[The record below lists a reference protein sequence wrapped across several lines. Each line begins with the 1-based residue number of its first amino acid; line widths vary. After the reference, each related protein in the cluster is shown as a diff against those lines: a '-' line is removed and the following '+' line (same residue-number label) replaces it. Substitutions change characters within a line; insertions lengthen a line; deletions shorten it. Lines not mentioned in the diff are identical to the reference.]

1 MKKFFLMTAVLV
13 TVLALGGCSDKEKAF
28 VEDTNYIAVM
38 LQNSSKWSIVN
49 VETGEVVA
57 KDAFKNAPSTIS
69 DDMFYVY
76 GDDNRIDFYNVAD
89 CTKPVNKERYG
100 SATGFDGGFAIV
112 SKPGEPLQVI
122 DKECNTVAKL
132 SPSILTANMF
142 RNGRAVI
149 HTDLDRYG
157 YIDTKGDTVVA
168 PNLGFAK
175 SFMAQDAALV
185 SYSNPGDSAS
195 VLSVIDL
202 NGKKLCDI
210 DTKQYQVLSPY
221 YRLGV
226 LAASKKDSIVYL
238 DKQGKETS
246 NPLELPKKVKDA
258 NYRDGRYAGEGKYMV
273 IKGDMMGLVDKENNT
288 LIPFE
293 YKYINSIRPD
303 RFVVGKDS
311 VMMLVDD
318 HGKKVGKAK
327 FIDYKQLDT
336 EAQAIRGYINAEV
349 TAANLLSFFDEDM
362 VCGAKK
368 GATLMDLNQLV
379 GVQPAAYV
387 GIRQIDRAMMPM
399 LISYHFDSDI
409 ATLGGGASLDS
420 LSKTSATDTAAIAS
434 AINSAEFNYNARAL
448 GASIRFGVV
457 ECAPGTEER
466 LYELMS
472 SAMGSKGFAMNDDGT
487 FTSSAGTK
495 VVMGYEKGVFE
506 LNYYFNPA
514 DAKQLPRESR
524 SN

>member
-1 MKKFFLMTAVLV
+1 MKKFFLITAALVAVL
-13 TVLALGGCSDKEKAF
+13 AMGGCSNEENAYL
-28 VEDTNYIAVM
+28 EDTKYIAVM
-38 LQNSSKWSIVN
+38 LQNSSKWSILN
-49 VETGEVVA
+49 VETGEIVA
-57 KDAFKNAPSTIS
+57 KDVFKNSPSAIS
-69 DDMFYVY
+69 EDMFYVY

-89 CTKPVNKERYG
+89 CSKPVNKERYG
-100 SATGFDGGFAIV
+100 SATSFNGGVAIV
-112 SKPGEPLQVI
+112 SKPGEELQVI
-122 DKECNTVAKL
+122 DKECNTIAKL
-132 SPSILTANMF
+132 SPSVLSANMF

-157 YIDTKGDTVVA
+157 YIDTKGDTVIA

-175 SFMAQDAALV
+175 SFMAQDLALV
-185 SYSNPGDSAS
+185 SFNTAGDTVSA
-195 VLSVIDL
+195 LSVIDI

-210 DTKQYQVLSPY
+210 DTKEYQVLTPY

-238 DKQGKETS
+238 DKMGKETA

-258 NYRDGRYAGEGKYMV
+258 NYRDGRYAGEGKYMA
-273 IKGDMMGLVDKENNT
+273 IKGDMMGLVDKDNNT

-293 YKYINSIRPD
+293 YKYLNNVTANRY
-303 RFVVGKDS
+303 VVGKDS

-318 HGKKVGKAK
+318 HGKQVGNAK
-327 FIDYKQLDT
+327 FIDYKQPDI
-336 EAQAIRGYINAEV
+336 EAQAVRGYINPEV

-379 GVQPAAYV
+379 GVQPAAYL
-387 GIRQIDRAMMPM
+387 GMRQIDRAMLPM
-399 LISYHFDSDI
+399 LLSYHFDSDI
-409 ATLGGGASLDS
+409 ATLSGGASADS
-420 LSKTSATDTAAIAS
+420 IAKAAPTDTATLANAF
-434 AINSAEFNYNARAL
+434 NTAEFNYKAKAR
-448 GASIRFGVV
+448 GVSIRFGVM

-472 SAMGSKGFAMNDDGT
+472 SAMGTKGFVLNSDGS

-506 LNYYFNPA
+506 LNYYFDPA